1 MSWTVTAG
9 EDSRLRLCETQERRA
24 ILQNVGMILRTAKGT
39 VPGRR
44 DFGVDTDFLDL
55 PLPVAKVRMIGAVRE
70 AVETWEPRVRV
81 AGVRFDSGAEAEGTL
96 RPIVEV
102 ELADEPE

>member
-9 EDSRLRLCETQERRA
+9 DGGRLRLCETEEQRA
-24 ILQNVGMILRTAKGT
+24 ILQNVGIILSTPKGT

-81 AGVRFDSGAEAEGTL
+81 AGVRFDAGAEAEGTL